1 MIDEELAELIGRHLG
16 DGSLVKN
23 PKTNGYRVVL
33 TEEEN
38 LLLYFDLPLNIRKRV
53 VRGLMDTDGS
63 LYYSKNQNGWTI
75 ELNMVHKDAID
86 FVSNVLKETNITHN
100 VSIKQK
106 KRGNRRVSYSLKII
120 GYKNIQKYFKHI
132 GSCKW
137 WFPSESRGAPG

>member
-1 MIDEELAELIGRHLG
+1 
-16 DGSLVKN
+16 
-23 PKTNGYRVVL
+23 
-33 TEEEN
+33 
-38 LLLYFDLPLNIRKRV
+38 
-53 VRGLMDTDGS
+53 MDTDGS